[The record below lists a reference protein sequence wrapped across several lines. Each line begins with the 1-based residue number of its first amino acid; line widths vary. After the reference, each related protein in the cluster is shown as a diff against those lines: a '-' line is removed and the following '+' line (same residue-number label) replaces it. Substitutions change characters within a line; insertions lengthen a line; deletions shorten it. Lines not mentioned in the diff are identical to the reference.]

1 MINNKTI
8 MIIGATGSFGQKFTK
23 SILKKFKPKKV
34 ICYSRDEAKQFE
46 MSNDLFFKRY
56 KKIIRFFIGDVRDYK
71 RLLFAMQ
78 DADIVI
84 HAAALKQV
92 SIGEYNPFEVIKTN
106 IFGAQNIIECALSL
120 GVKKVIAL
128 STDKAA
134 APINLYGATKL
145 CSDKLFTS
153 ANFYSG
159 KKDIKLSV
167 VRYGNVMASRGS
179 VIPHFIKNKKSNVF
193 TVTDKRMT
201 RFNLTLEEGVNF
213 VLQSLRIMQGGEI
226 FVPKIPSYRIMDVVK
241 SISNNPKIKYIG
253 IRPGEKLHEELI
265 TRSDSMTTFDL
276 KNFFVILPHQ
286 IYFSKKIKNFL
297 KNYKMKYKLCKND
310 FYYSSDK
317 NTNFLSIK
325 DLKKLIKNI
334 NLNDN

>member
-46 MSNDLFFKRY
+46 MSNDQFFKKY
-56 KKIIRFFIGDVRDYK
+56 KRVIRFFIGDVRDYK

-120 GVKKVIAL
+120 GVKRVIAL

-179 VIPHFIKNKKSNVF
+179 VIPHFIKNKKSNIF
-193 TVTDKRMT
+193 TVTDRRMT

-241 SISNNPKIKYIG
+241 SISNNPRIKYIG

-334 NLNDN
+334 HSNDN

>member
-1 MINNKTI
+1 ME
-8 MIIGATGSFGQKFTK
+8 
-23 SILKKFKPKKV
+23 P
-34 ICYSRDEAKQFE
+34 
-46 MSNDLFFKRY
+46 
-56 KKIIRFFIGDVRDYK
+56 
-71 RLLFAMQ
+71 
-78 DADIVI
+78 
-84 HAAALKQV
+84 
-92 SIGEYNPFEVIKTN
+92 
-106 IFGAQNIIECALSL
+106 QNIIESALSL

-159 KKDIKLSV
+159 KNIKLSV

-179 VIPHFIKNKKSNVF
+179 VIPHFIKNKKKNVF

-201 RFNLTLEEGVNF
+201 RFNLTLDEGVNF

-226 FVPKIPSYRIMDVVK
+226 FVPKIPSYRIMDLVK

-265 TRSDSMTTFDL
+265 TRSDSMTTFDF
-276 KNFFVILPHQ
+276 KDFFIILPHQ
-286 IYFSKKIKNFL
+286 IFFSKRLKNF
-297 KNYKMKYKLCKND
+297 
-310 FYYSSDK
+310 
-317 NTNFLSIK
+317 
-325 DLKKLIKNI
+325 
-334 NLNDN
+334 

>member
-23 SILKKFKPKKV
+23 SILKEFKPKKV

-46 MSNDLFFKRY
+46 MSNDLFFKKY

-106 IFGAQNIIECALSL
+106 IFGAQNIIECALSV

-179 VIPHFIKNKKSNVF
+179 VIPHFIKNKKSNIF

-201 RFNLTLEEGVNF
+201 RFNLTLKEGVNF
-213 VLQSLRIMQGGEI
+213 VLQSLKIMQGGEI
-226 FVPKIPSYRIMDVVK
+226 FVPKIPSYRILDVVK

-286 IYFSKKIKNFL
+286 IYFSNKIKNFL
-297 KNYKMKYKLCKND
+297 KNYKMKYKPCKND

-334 NLNDN
+334 HLNDN

>member
-46 MSNDLFFKRY
+46 MSNDLFFKKY

-134 APINLYGATKL
+134 APINLNGATKL

>member
-46 MSNDLFFKRY
+46 MSNDLFFKKY

-297 KNYKMKYKLCKND
+297 KNYKMKYKLGKND
-310 FYYSSDK
+310 FDYSSDK

>member
-46 MSNDLFFKRY
+46 MSNDLFFKKY

-106 IFGAQNIIECALSL
+106 IFGAQNIIECALSV

-179 VIPHFIKNKKSNVF
+179 VIPHFIKNKKSNLF

-241 SISNNPKIKYIG
+241 SISSNPKIKYIG

>member
-1 MINNKTI
+1 

-46 MSNDLFFKRY
+46 MSNDLFFKKY

-276 KNFFVILPHQ
+276 KNFFIILPHQ

>member
-1 MINNKTI
+1 

-46 MSNDLFFKRY
+46 MSNDLFFKKY